1 MKDLQGRRK
10 VLVLTGIRSEYD
22 ILYSVMKAIEAHPG
36 LELGVVVAGAHCSD
50 MYGRTEELIRRDGFT
65 VIERMETLLN
75 SNTLA
80 GRVKSAAIELQGL
93 VQTVERY
100 MPDFLLVAGDRE
112 ECLVAAT
119 CGAYMNIPVA
129 HLCGGDRV
137 TGNTDD
143 SVRHAVTKLA
153 HLHFPMTQGS
163 AARIK
168 AMAEQDWRIFCVGN
182 PALDRFL
189 MEPEMD
195 AADLFG
201 RLGFRR
207 REGYPL
213 LLVVQHVMSSESRYG
228 YEQMSVTLDAVA
240 ESGADAVIIYPN
252 SDAGSQDIIRAIEER
267 LPSMQYVRAYRNLPR
282 PEFINLLRHADV
294 LVGNSSM
301 GIVEAPSLKLPV
313 VNIGGRQTG
322 REHAEN
328 VIFSGHDREEILAGI
343 RRALSDGDFRAA
355 LASCSNPYGDGD
367 AGVKIA
373 EVLAGIELGRRLIVK
388 EWTC

>member
-1 MKDLQGRRK
+1 MSSNGEKRR

-22 ILYSVMKAIEAHPG
+22 ILYSVMHAIDSHPD
-36 LELGVVVAGAHCSD
+36 LELAVVVAGAHCSD
-50 MYGRTEELIRRDGFT
+50 MYGRSEDLIRRDGFR

-75 SNTLA
+75 SNTLG

-100 MPDFLLVAGDRE
+100 KPDFLLVAGDRE

-153 HLHFPMTQGS
+153 HLHFPMS
-163 AARIK
+163 AQSAERIK
-168 AMAEQDWRIFCVGN
+168 RMAEQEWRIFCVGN
-182 PALDRFL
+182 PAIDRFIS
-189 MEPEMD
+189 EPQISE
-195 AADLFG
+195 ADLFK
-201 RLGFRR
+201 RLGFERR
-207 REGYPL
+207 DCPL
-213 LLVVQHVMSSESRYG
+213 MLIVQHVMSSESMCG
-228 YEQMSVTLDAVA
+228 YEQMCVTLDAVQ
-240 ESGADAVIIYPN
+240 EVGLDTVIIYPN
-252 SDAGSQDIIRAIEER
+252 SDAGSQDVIRAIDER
-267 LPSMQYVRAYRNLPR
+267 LSDMPFVRAYKNLPR
-282 PEFINLLRHADV
+282 PEFVNLLRHTDV

-301 GIVEAPSLKLPV
+301 GIVEAPSLRLPV
-313 VNIGGRQTG
+313 VNIGNRQTG

-328 VIFSGHDREEILAGI
+328 VIFTEHNKDEILSAIHTG
-343 RRALSDGDFRAA
+343 LFDEDFRKRVK
-355 LASCSNPYGDGD
+355 SCSNPYGDGR

-373 EVLAGIELGRRLIVK
+373 EVLAGIELGESLIVK